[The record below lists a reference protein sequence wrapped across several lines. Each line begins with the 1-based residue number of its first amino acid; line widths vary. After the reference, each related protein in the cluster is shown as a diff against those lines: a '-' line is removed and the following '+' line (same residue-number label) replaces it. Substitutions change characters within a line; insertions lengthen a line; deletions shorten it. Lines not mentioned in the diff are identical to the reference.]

1 MLSTVFLF
9 LHRAFVF
16 FGTKKYNEFDMLYME
31 MFTLFFIIIFNST
44 CAPSIDLLWCIGH
57 RSAVYVEKRAKEKKI
72 DIYIDMIMQPKWF
85 QDYPPLFLIGWGYA
99 SDWKGDA

>member
-1 MLSTVFLF
+1 MCSMLSTVFLF

-44 CAPSIDLLWCIGH
+44 CAPSIDLL
-57 RSAVYVEKRAKEKKI
+57 
-72 DIYIDMIMQPKWF
+72 
-85 QDYPPLFLIGWGYA
+85 
-99 SDWKGDA
+99 